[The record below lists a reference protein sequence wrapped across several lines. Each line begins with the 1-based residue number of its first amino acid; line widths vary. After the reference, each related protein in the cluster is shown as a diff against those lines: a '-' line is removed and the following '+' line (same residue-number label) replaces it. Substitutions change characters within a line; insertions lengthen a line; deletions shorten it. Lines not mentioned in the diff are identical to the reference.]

1 MMSTFMTKKLNY
13 STFLKTLSI
22 INKIDNRYFRIY
34 NIPMSTKEFV
44 VIIENYFTMKIP
56 DLDGFSDGLY
66 QLFK

>member
-34 NIPMSTKEFV
+34 NIPMSTKEIV

-56 DLDGFSDGLY
+56 DLDGFTDGLY

>member
-1 MMSTFMTKKLNY
+1 MMSTLMTKKLNY

-34 NIPMSTKEFV
+34 NIPMSTKEIV

>member
-1 MMSTFMTKKLNY
+1 MTKKLNY

-34 NIPMSTKEFV
+34 NIPMSTKEIV

>member
-1 MMSTFMTKKLNY
+1 MSTFMTKKLNS

-34 NIPMSTKEFV
+34 NIPMSTKEIV